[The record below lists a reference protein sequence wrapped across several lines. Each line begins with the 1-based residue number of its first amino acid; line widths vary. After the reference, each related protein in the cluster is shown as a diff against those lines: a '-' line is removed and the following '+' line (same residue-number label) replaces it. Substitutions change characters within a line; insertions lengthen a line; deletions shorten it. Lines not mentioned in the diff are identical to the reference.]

1 MVKTAH
7 RSRGRHIFIASSV
20 AWLDTA
26 TVSVWDVFDG
36 GIREQGRPLKFMVG
50 FEKVMLHAGE
60 SARIYVTLY
69 MPKVQDQDMYSSQ
82 T

>member
-1 MVKTAH
+1 
-7 RSRGRHIFIASSV
+7 
-20 AWLDTA
+20 
-26 TVSVWDVFDG
+26 
-36 GIREQGRPLKFMVG
+36 MVG
-50 FEKVMLHAGE
+50 FEQVMLHAGE